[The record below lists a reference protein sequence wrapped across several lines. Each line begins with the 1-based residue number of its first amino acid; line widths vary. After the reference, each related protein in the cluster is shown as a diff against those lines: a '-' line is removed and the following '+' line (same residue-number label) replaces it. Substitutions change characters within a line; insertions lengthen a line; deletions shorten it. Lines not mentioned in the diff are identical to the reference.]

1 MREMAVKTRKEQ
13 LQDINKI
20 VLKAAEFLGDK
31 KARNIVVL
39 DLRDKTSITDY
50 FVICTANSTVQ
61 TKSLVH
67 SLRDFMNRFNMKPLS
82 KNSGFD
88 SPWVLLDYNYF
99 VVHIFLQEGRNYY
112 QLEKLWSDARVVYS
126 HEGGIL

>member
-31 KARNIVVL
+31 KARDIVVL

>member
-31 KARNIVVL
+31 KARDIVVL

-50 FVICTANSTVQ
+50 FVICTANLTVQ